1 MSQTLALT
9 GDGNMASR
17 TRFRV
22 KQLASEKGWSLREL
36 STQTSIR
43 YPTIWEVANNVG
55 NPRVTTLE
63 KIAGSLGVRVP
74 DLFEREQGTD

>member
-22 KQLASEKGWSLREL
+22 KQLASEKGWSLRKL
-36 STQTSIR
+36 SIHTSIR

-55 NPRVTTLE
+55 NPTINTLE
-63 KIAGSLGVRVP
+63 KIAGGLGVEVP
-74 DLFEREQGTD
+74 DLFERKQDTD

>member
-1 MSQTLALT
+1 MSQTFELT

-22 KQLASEKGWSLREL
+22 KQLASEKGWSLRKL
-36 STQTSIR
+36 SIQTSIR
-43 YPTIWEVANNVG
+43 YPTIWDVANNAG
-55 NPRVTTLE
+55 NPTMTTLE
-63 KIAGSLGVRVP
+63 KIAGSLGVEVP